1 MLRDLKP
8 HSATHSTINIAANR
22 QMAVTGGY
30 ASGQSNLTVNQVSMR
45 LRGFKSYSTNSSAWR
60 HWDLLFICMIDWFLC
75 SAESN

>member
-30 ASGQSNLTVNQVSMR
+30 ASGQSRLTVNQF
-45 LRGFKSYSTNSSAWR
+45 LRVREFKSHSTNSGVWR
-60 HWDLLFICMIDWFLC
+60 HWDLLFICMSDWFLC
-75 SAESN
+75 GAESN